1 MDQCRPLFYFRSF
14 QTSITIFTTDICEKC
29 PSSIQYQDSNSRPS
43 EPESP
48 LIATRPGLPPS
59 HLTLLINP
67 NETGWSRFAND
78 LPAGV
83 RDACVVTLD
92 EKSLMLIGGDTKMQN
107 FSTSTFKFGSSFN
120 WETSE
125 PLNIGRRSAG
135 CGIIRFVK
143 SYPMKR
149 GL

>member
-1 MDQCRPLFYFRSF
+1 MLLNTRNLVYFYALFDEP
-14 QTSITIFTTDICEKC
+14 TIKINWKSSVIGEKILF
-29 PSSIQYQDSNSRPS
+29 S
-43 EPESP
+43 
-48 LIATRPGLPPS
+48 LTTRP
-59 HLTLLINP
+59 LTLLINP